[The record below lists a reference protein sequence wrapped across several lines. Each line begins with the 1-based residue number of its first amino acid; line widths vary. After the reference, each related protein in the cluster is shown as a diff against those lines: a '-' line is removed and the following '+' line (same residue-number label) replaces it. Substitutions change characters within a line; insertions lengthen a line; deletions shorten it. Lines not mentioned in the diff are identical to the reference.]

1 MKADVRRD
9 AVTPAPVASDALAT
23 IQDELSS
30 SRSNSVAV
38 MQIALMAT
46 HLDSDD
52 LVFRAFQFHAW
63 NLSAFRSSTFSVA
76 DMYRSC
82 FFSMAACATSG
93 VNSIVFAPNE
103 IVLAFVNQ
111 SQ

>member
-1 MKADVRRD
+1 VKADVRRD

-52 LVFRAFQFHAW
+52 LVFRAFKFHAW
-63 NLSAFRSSTFSVA
+63 NSVSIQVLYFFGGRHVQIMFFFDGSMRHIRSQFNCVCS
-76 DMYRSC
+76 
-82 FFSMAACATSG
+82 
-93 VNSIVFAPNE
+93 E
-103 IVLAFVNQ
+103 
-111 SQ
+111 